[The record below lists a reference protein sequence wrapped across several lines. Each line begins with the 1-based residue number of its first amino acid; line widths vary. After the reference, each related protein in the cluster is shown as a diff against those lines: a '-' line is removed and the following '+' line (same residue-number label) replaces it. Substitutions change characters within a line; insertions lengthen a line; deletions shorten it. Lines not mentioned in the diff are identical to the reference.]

1 MSVALAVTTVLDDLG
16 IAACVFGPRGL
27 ELHRSSRMRE
37 LLSEEP
43 DADALLLTMRAL
55 ACDLF
60 DQRCEPSA
68 IPVARAVREVAGVR
82 AARRLRGVLLPSGSV
97 CPDPVVV
104 VELERS
110 DPSLPLLG
118 DLVSRCGL
126 TPREAEVA
134 LLLAKG
140 GSDREIARQL
150 ALSPHTVRK
159 HVEHIFDKLR
169 LHSRKALLLR
179 LSEAMWTM
187 PDGVARRRKARSATA
202 ST

>member
-16 IAACVFGPRGL
+16 IAACVFGPRGH

-37 LLSEEP
+37 LLAVEP
-43 DADALLLTMRAL
+43 GADSLLATMRAL
-55 ACDLF
+55 AGELL
-60 DQRCEPSA
+60 DQRYEPSA
-68 IPVARAVREVAGVR
+68 IPVARAVREVDGAR

-104 VELERS
+104 VKLDRPG
-110 DPSLPLLG
+110 PSLPPVD
-118 DLVSRCGL
+118 DLVAQCGL

-134 LLLAKG
+134 LLLARG

-187 PDGVARRRKARSATA
+187 PDGVARLRKARSASA